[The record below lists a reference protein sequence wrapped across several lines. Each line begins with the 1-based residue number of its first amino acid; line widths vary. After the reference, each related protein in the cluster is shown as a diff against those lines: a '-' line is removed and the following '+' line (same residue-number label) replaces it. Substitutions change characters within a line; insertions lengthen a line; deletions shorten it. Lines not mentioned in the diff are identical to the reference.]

1 MQGRLANSFNALE
14 RQKRRQQLWHRFHSL
29 LVAVS
34 VCLLML
40 LAVVRRPQGY
50 IAVVSLQGEGEGSS
64 PASVE
69 SWLRS
74 PDVVQTAMQNCLVGA
89 GKSRITSVGKHED
102 LATFRQ
108 RFQVVASSQAH
119 ESPYLEVEFT
129 ASTPSQALRGA
140 AEIGLLV
147 EEDFERS
154 QQAKRIA
161 AFDAQLRELTQ
172 RNQQIQTARQDS
184 MHLMERLRHEQ
195 LAATMLLAQ
204 QPLELEASAKE
215 NQRWKQMRE
224 ELNQLLITRMQ
235 LVAKFLPS
243 HPQVEQI
250 DLQIAGL
257 REQLRAI
264 PQSEGDGPQGGFGKV
279 LETTKATNLRQVAHR
294 EQKVTESAASRG
306 AKVLDRLETEIDEL
320 QLKLASLGK
329 QERQVHL
336 EVDTLRR
343 GAVAQVS
350 NCVWSS
356 GSPRLVKQVAAQ
368 PLIAEQIWGILAIS
382 GCTGLAFLFLAK
394 GSANSQV
401 MWNLPEV
408 QASLKIPAIGVV
420 TRSQSPPE
428 MNCQGKWLHYGF
440 SFWPI
445 LFAYSLI
452 GLSLFAEIA
461 TLSLQP
467 AHFAML
473 RAYPLETVVQ
483 AIAIWI
489 PGL

>member
-14 RQKRRQQLWHRFHSL
+14 RQKRRQQFWHRFHSL
-29 LVAVS
+29 VVAVG

-50 IAVVSLQGEGEGSS
+50 VAVVSLQGEGKGSS
-64 PASVE
+64 PALVE
-69 SWLRS
+69 AWLRS
-74 PDVVQTAMQNCLVGA
+74 PDVVQTAMQNCFVGA
-89 GKSRITSVGKHED
+89 GKSRIAGIGTHED
-102 LATFRQ
+102 VATFRQ
-108 RFQVVASSQAH
+108 RFQVVTSSQTH
-119 ESPYLEVEFT
+119 ESPYFEVEFT

-147 EEDFERS
+147 EEDFERA

-161 AFDAQLRELTQ
+161 AFDSQLRELTQ
-172 RNQQIQTARQDS
+172 RNQQIQTTRQDS
-184 MHLMERLRHEQ
+184 LHLMERLRHEQ

-204 QPLELEASAKE
+204 QPAEAGDSSRE
-215 NQRWKQMRE
+215 NLRWKQMRE
-224 ELNQLLITRMQ
+224 ELNQLLVTRMQ
-235 LVAKFLPS
+235 LVAKFLPT

-250 DLQIAGL
+250 DLQIAAL

-264 PQSEGDGPQGGFGKV
+264 PQSDYDGFQGGLGKI
-279 LETTKATNLRQVAHR
+279 EQADSAAFKQVAHR
-294 EQKVTESAASRG
+294 VQKDSESAASRG
-306 AKVLDRLETEIDEL
+306 AKVLDRLEAEIDDL
-320 QLKLASLGK
+320 QLKLAGLGK

-336 EVDTLRR
+336 EIDTLRR

-356 GSPRLVKQVAAQ
+356 GSARLVKQVGAQ
-368 PLIAEQIWGILAIS
+368 PLIAGQLWGVLAIS

-394 GSANSQV
+394 GGANAHV

-408 QASLKIPAIGVV
+408 QASLKIPAMGVV
-420 TRSQSPPE
+420 TRSEPNPDVSSFS
-428 MNCQGKWLHYGF
+428 KWIG
-440 SFWPI
+440 SGVSSWAVI
-445 LFAYSLI
+445 AAYLLV
-452 GLSLFAEIA
+452 GLSILAEVA
-461 TLSLQP
+461 TLSLQT

-473 RAYPLETVVQ
+473 QSYPLETVVQ

>member
-14 RQKRRQQLWHRFHSL
+14 RQKRRQLFWHRFHSL
-29 LVAVS
+29 VVAIG

-50 IAVVSLQGEGEGSS
+50 VAVVALQGEGEGSS
-64 PASVE
+64 PALVE
-69 SWLRS
+69 AWLRS
-74 PDVVQTAMQNCLVGA
+74 PDVVQTAMHNCLVGA
-89 GKSRITSVGKHED
+89 GKSRITSVGTHED

-108 RFQVVASSQAH
+108 RFQVVANSQAH

-161 AFDAQLRELTQ
+161 AFDTLLRELTQ

-204 QPLELEASAKE
+204 QPASTEVRGKE
-215 NQRWKQMRE
+215 NLRWKQMRE

-250 DLQIAGL
+250 DLQITGL

-279 LETTKATNLRQVAHR
+279 LDSTKATNLRQVTHR
-294 EQKVTESAASRG
+294 EQKDPESAASRG
-306 AKVLDRLETEIDEL
+306 AKVLDRLETEIDDL
-320 QLKLASLGK
+320 QLKLAALGK

-336 EVDTLRR
+336 EIDTLRR

-356 GSPRLVKQVAAQ
+356 GSPRLVKQVAGQ
-368 PLIAEQIWGILAIS
+368 PLVAGQLWGILAIS
-382 GCTGLAFLFLAK
+382 CCAGLAFLFLAK
-394 GSANSQV
+394 GNTNAQV

-408 QASLKIPAIGVV
+408 QASLKLPAIGVV
-420 TRSQSPPE
+420 ARSHSSPE
-428 MNCQGKWLHYGF
+428 LNVQGNWMNRRFSSWPVLSAYG
-440 SFWPI
+440 
-445 LFAYSLI
+445 LVGFAMVALV
-452 GLSLFAEIA
+452 A
-461 TLSLQP
+461 TFSLQP

-473 RAYPLETVVQ
+473 QQYPLETVVQ